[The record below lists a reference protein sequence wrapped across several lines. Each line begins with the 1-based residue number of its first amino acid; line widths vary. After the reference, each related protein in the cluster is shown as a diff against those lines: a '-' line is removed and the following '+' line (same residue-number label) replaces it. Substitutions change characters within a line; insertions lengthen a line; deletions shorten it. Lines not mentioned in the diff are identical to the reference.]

1 MLCQNEIPPAQ
12 TSEALTVAKVHGLTT
27 IFNPSPVPTRAAF
40 YAMPWDKIDW
50 LIVNQEEA
58 YSLAHKFAEDDM
70 NASTY
75 AGEAKSDGEEPLD
88 SLPRYLPKATGI
100 VMTMGAQ
107 GVQMVLRETLAP
119 DEAGRTAGSGKLTK
133 LSAKAGKAH
142 GKIINTTGAGDTFAV
157 SSLHLSLGRMMYSD
171 HG

>member
-75 AGEAKSDGEEPLD
+75 AGEAKSEGEEPLD